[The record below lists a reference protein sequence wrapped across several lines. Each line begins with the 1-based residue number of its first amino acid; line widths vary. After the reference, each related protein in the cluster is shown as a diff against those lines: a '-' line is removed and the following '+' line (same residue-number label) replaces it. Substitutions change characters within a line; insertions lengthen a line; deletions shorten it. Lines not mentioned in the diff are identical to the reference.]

1 MTLTKKTTMT
11 LAAALLCIGTINTN
25 LSHADTT
32 PDVSLQTKLNST
44 LRGNFAFTAWRSCV
58 QSTVPNATGFHP
70 ESHALLTADAE
81 AMSFVESGIVR
92 FNGDGTL
99 KADDIRVTMVT
110 APEIG
115 KAPVQA
121 GLRSS
126 CKGTYAVN
134 SDRSC
139 NIKMTCSAQLPGNIM
154 MTMNPF
160 HYNGTIDLLYKTIAM
175 TESDG
180 TIQKISFSQ
189 NGSPKPIYSLERVCA
204 SSGTLINSGK

>member
-1 MTLTKKTTMT
+1 MTLTRKTSMT
-11 LAAALLCIGTINTN
+11 LAAALLCIGTISTN
-25 LSHADTT
+25 VSHADTP
-32 PDVSLQTKLNST
+32 PDLSLQTKLNST

-58 QSTVPNATGFHP
+58 QSTVPNAAGFDP
-70 ESHALLTADAE
+70 GSHALLTDAA

-99 KADDIRVTMVT
+99 KADDIRVTMLT

-115 KAPVQA
+115 KTPVQA

-126 CKGTYAVN
+126 CQGTYAVN

-139 NIKMTCSAQLPGNIM
+139 SIKMTCSAQLPGNM
-154 MTMNPF
+154 VMTMNPF

-189 NGSPKPIYSLERVCA
+189 SGSPTPIYSLERVCA
-204 SSGTLINSGK
+204 SSGTLINTGK